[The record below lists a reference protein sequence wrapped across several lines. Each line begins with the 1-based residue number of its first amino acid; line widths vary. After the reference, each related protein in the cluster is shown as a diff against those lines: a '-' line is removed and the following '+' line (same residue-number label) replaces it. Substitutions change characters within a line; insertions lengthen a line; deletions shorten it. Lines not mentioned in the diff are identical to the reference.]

1 MKTQLVC
8 LSTLVAL
15 AQTAVARRVLGGG
28 EEGGNEDA
36 DVAGAFAGAPKLR
49 GATQAQPNKL
59 WVVNNCGSNTALYF
73 GAASKP
79 LPPKYSATGGAL
91 WQGDSSNPSIWVDK
105 AGITEC
111 FSNNCN
117 AQGKSLVEFAFDD
130 PTGSDWLDISLVE
143 GFNYPVQIEVQGTGS
158 VGQSS
163 PTKVACQDPSC
174 KDSFMLCDTAPNN
187 VEGGAPNWKY
197 PSNSDL
203 TYKVTFCHDSPNTYN
218 NNNSNREEL
227 QHKLQRYTCLP
238 LPVDKP
244 MVWCAC
250 SISWQ
255 LNPNVFN
262 SDKYTQF
269 TGNSCGKVTQ

>member
-36 DVAGAFAGAPKLR
+36 DVAGASPKLR
-49 GATQAQPNKL
+49 GAAQAQPNKL
-59 WVVNNCGSNTALYF
+59 WVVNKCGLNTALYF
-73 GAASKP
+73 GAASQP
-79 LPPKYSATGGAL
+79 LPLKYSATGGAQ
-91 WQGDSSNPSIWVDK
+91 WQGESSNPSIWVDK
-105 AGITEC
+105 AGITGC

-117 AQGKSLVEFAFDD
+117 AQGKSLAEFVFD
-130 PTGSDWLDISLVE
+130 PTGSDWLDISFVE

-174 KDSFMLCDTAPNN
+174 KDSFMLCDTASRN
-187 VEGGAPNWKY
+187 VEGGAPNWEY
-197 PSNSDL
+197 PGNSGL
-203 TYKVTFCHDSPNTYN
+203 TYKVTFCHDSSNTDN
-218 NNNSNREEL
+218 NNNSNRESL
-227 QHKLQRYTCLP
+227 QQTLPRYTRLP

-250 SISWQ
+250 SIPWQ
-255 LNPNVFN
+255 LNSNVFN

-269 TGNSCGKVTQ
+269 TGDSCGPVTQ